1 MRVAIVEEDGVMFW
15 LVGNSDRRKER
26 WVIWRKIEGREAL
39 AESEFQ
45 KWRLLVKSKLI
56 RKNVTRRER
65 ECNSTQPLFQ
75 TIAANS
81 GS

>member
-26 WVIWRKIEGREAL
+26 WMTWRKIEGREAL

-45 KWRLLVKSKLI
+45 NGGFSSNLS
-56 RKNVTRRER
+56 
-65 ECNSTQPLFQ
+65 
-75 TIAANS
+75 
-81 GS
+81 